1 MAARRI
7 AHLRVDG
14 RATVARLGNVER
26 RLECL
31 ADQIVE
37 LGVVGPLARR
47 RERSERAELRFV
59 ERALR
64 ADTRQLVDLEV
75 VGQVAVLDAP
85 VGVGLPARQKEGDF
99 PGVGAAERGQRKGD
113 EGAADGV
120 ISCLHGKHLLLCPI
134 DRG

>member
-1 MAARRI
+1 M
-7 AHLRVDG
+7 DG
-14 RATVARLGNVER
+14 RAAVARLGDVER
-26 RLECL
+26 RLERL

-47 RERSERAELRFV
+47 RKRGEGAELRFV

-64 ADTRQLVDLEV
+64 ADARQLVDLEV

-85 VGVGLPARQKEGDF
+85 VGIGLPACQKERDL

-113 EGAADGV
+113 KGAADGV
-120 ISCLHGKHLLLCPI
+120 ISCLHGKHLPLCLI
-134 DRG
+134 DRE